1 MFRDKFKRPLK
12 IFVSALV
19 TTILLYSSYNIFA
32 SAEPYSF
39 EYPSL
44 GLIPVKIAYHSEMN
58 TYFNDKISEFLDMD
72 PQDPNYSAPKDD
84 KECGEKNVSSY
95 CVAMGALDRYMA
107 YVKTLDEIT
116 PTLLNFQ
123 NSALPLVGNPAA
135 TVSNIFYAVGSNES
149 KVNAEKKH
157 ALAVMDAAI
166 SAYNEFRLALPVHL
180 KYEELI
186 KELYVFIKNL
196 KSLRL
201 ELSHFSAKFV
211 NSSSQSCK

>member
-1 MFRDKFKRPLK
+1 MFGSKLKRPIK
-12 IFVSALV
+12 ILVSALI
-19 TTILLYSSYNIFA
+19 TTMLLYSSYNIFA
-32 SAEPYSF
+32 LAAPYSF

-44 GLIPVKIAYHSEMN
+44 GLIPVKLAYHSEMN
-58 TYFNDKISEFLDMD
+58 TYFNDKISAFLDMD

-84 KECGEKNVSSY
+84 QECGEKNVSSY
-95 CVAMGALDRYMA
+95 CVAFGALDRFMA

-123 NSALPLVGNPAA
+123 NSEVWLVGNPAA
-135 TVSNIFYAVGSNES
+135 TVTDIFYAAASNQQ

-157 ALAVMDAAI
+157 ALAVMDAAV

-196 KSLRL
+196 KSLRM
-201 ELSHFSAKFV
+201 ELAHFPVKFIDA
-211 NSSSQSCK
+211 SSQSCK